1 MIRDHDILYI
11 YSNKIDK
18 TGDDKMTEGEVFV
31 AVRQEIE
38 HLRIGGALLLLSL
51 ARVGYF

>member
-1 MIRDHDILYI
+1 MQAQEFLLLKNAERRLVIRDHDILYI

-31 AVRQEIE
+31 A
-38 HLRIGGALLLLSL
+38 
-51 ARVGYF
+51 